1 MNRRARTPAAALSA
15 AVLALSVSPAVLTS
29 AGEARAQ
36 GLDAASHEPPDITAH
51 ATAAWEPAALA
62 TSITTAPIYTFDEEF
77 GATSLSSKWH
87 HHMHCCGAMA
97 GYDPSL
103 STVANGVLAMK
114 VDRRSNG
121 WYGDNIDT
129 RTTFSQKYGYFEARI
144 KVPKGPGLW
153 PAFWTYGAPNGSAAE
168 IDTMEI
174 CANPLG
180 TNGGNDAHELHNTVH
195 WAGGATT
202 TGRYYTV
209 DLSLAY
215 HVYAVDWRANAIR
228 FYLDGVL
235 TWTYSD
241 TSRIPTVA
249 LPIVLN
255 LGVGGQ
261 WCGPPSSTTPDGA
274 TMLVDWVRVRA

>member
-1 MNRRARTPAAALSA
+1 MHHRARRAATAFSA
-15 AVLALSVSPAVLTS
+15 AVLAVSITPALITS
-29 AGEARAQ
+29 GGYARAY
-36 GLDAASHEPPDITAH
+36 GADIASNAAQT
-51 ATAAWEPAALA
+51 T
-62 TSITTAPIYTFDEEF
+62 TSGPTYTFDEEF
-77 GATSLSSKWH
+77 SGTSLSSMWH
-87 HHMHCCGAMA
+87 HHMHCCGVMA

-235 TWTYSD
+235 TWTFSD

-261 WCGPPSSTTPDGA
+261 WCGPSNSTTPDGA
-274 TMLVDWVRVRA
+274 AMLVDWVHVRP